1 METGKLITYIHHMI
15 CKMKLGLVPFD
26 CLKAENLIDIAL
38 QDRGFRIIHPSVVN
52 HLKTEYQETDESLRR
67 FDVECEL
74 MAEGEPYYWTF
85 HLVTCEFYGDVLDDY
100 QVKVD
105 ALTGEILDGAAYDE
119 GNG

>member
-1 METGKLITYIHHMI
+1 
-15 CKMKLGLVPFD
+15 
-26 CLKAENLIDIAL
+26 
-38 QDRGFRIIHPSVVN
+38 
-52 HLKTEYQETDESLRR
+52 
-67 FDVECEL
+67 

>member
-1 METGKLITYIHHMI
+1 ME
-15 CKMKLGLVPFD
+15 PD
-26 CLKAENLIDIAL
+26 
-38 QDRGFRIIHPSVVN
+38 FRIAHELTPQQGRESGFSRVLPAEEVYPAVID
-52 HLKTEYQETDESLRR
+52 HLKTVYHETDESLRR

-74 MAEGEPYYWTF
+74 MTEGQPFYWSF

-105 ALTGEILDGAAYDE
+105 ALTGEIMDAAAYED